1 MNDENGNHHFE
12 WIRVHQLFLWP
23 FSIAMLVITRG
34 YLPLRAPLSHVQPQ
48 EAENGAID
56 EKEHED
62 HHEDLGNLTNSGA
75 R

>member
-1 MNDENGNHHFE
+1 
-12 WIRVHQLFLWP
+12 
-23 FSIAMLVITRG
+23 MLVITRG

-75 R
+75 RWIDGKISFGTSEQL